1 MVGAVELWFPGLLV
15 DVELWFPGVGTVL
28 WFPGVGTVLWFPG
41 VGTVLWFPGVG
52 TELWFPG
59 VGTVLWFEGV
69 GVGLMLV
76 EVAGIVVGVGVWL
89 GLFVVVDSFAVADL
103 PELDCTAKLLD

>member
-15 DVELWFPGVGTVL
+15 GVELWFPGVGTVL
-28 WFPGVGTVLWFPG
+28 WFPGVGNVLWFPG
-41 VGTVLWFPGVG
+41 VGN
-52 TELWFPG
+52 ELWFPG

-69 GVGLMLV
+69 GVGLMLL
-76 EVAGIVVGVGVWL
+76 EVAGIVEGVDVTLGPGLCVVGDS
-89 GLFVVVDSFAVADL
+89 VVVAGL